1 MSSEDRSDELRALAG
16 RLGIDIRDFALFD
29 RALTHS
35 SVSQDG
41 PEGAGE
47 NYESLEFLGDAV
59 LGLAVAHTLYE
70 QAPGRG
76 PGEYSQMR
84 ARVVNRHAL
93 AEVAKE
99 VELAPAIRLGK
110 GEEKTGGRQRAAL
123 LADCMEAVIGAVY
136 LDRGW
141 DAARE
146 CVERIFHTPLEKAY
160 ISTDT
165 WDYRSRLQE
174 YCQANRIPLPEF
186 EVVRAEGPDHQK
198 QFDVVVRLRE
208 TIVGRGTGSS
218 KKEAEQNAAREALE
232 SEGQLLG

>member
-1 MSSEDRSDELRALAG
+1 MSSNERSDEFRALAG
-16 RLGIDIRDFALFD
+16 RLGIDMHDMTLLD
-29 RALTHS
+29 RALTHA

-41 PEGAGE
+41 PEEPGE

-59 LGLAVAHTLYE
+59 LGLAIAHSLYE
-70 QAPGRG
+70 HAPDRG

-84 ARVVNRHAL
+84 ARVVNRRAL

-99 VELAPAIRLGK
+99 LELAPAIRLGK

-146 CVERIFHTPLEKAY
+146 CVDRVFRAPLREAY
-160 ISTDT
+160 TSTDT
-165 WDYRSRLQE
+165 WDYRSRLQQ
-174 YCQANRIPLPEF
+174 YCQAMRIPLPEF

-208 TIVGRGTGSS
+208 TIVGRGRGSS
-218 KKEAEQNAAREALE
+218 KKEAEQDAARAALE
-232 SEGQLLG
+232 NEGQLLR